1 MARIPYGYRQQGS
14 GLVID
19 AEAAVVVVRIFQEF
33 TRTYIRAGLTEIAA
47 GLNVDEVPTQRGGKW
62 FASTV
67 KYILANQVYAGDDPP
82 AIISRDVYDRAQ
94 SRLALMQRGPTR

>member
-19 AEAAVVVVRIFQEF
+19 AEDAVVVVRIFQEF
-33 TRTYIRAGLTEIAA
+33 TRAYIRAGLTEIAE
-47 GLNVDEVPTQRGGKW
+47 GLNVDEVPTQRGGRW

-67 KYILANQVYAGDDPP
+67 RYILGNQVYAEEPH
-82 AIISRDVYDRAQ
+82 ALISRATFDQAQ
-94 SRLALMQRGPTR
+94 SRLASMQRGPTR